1 MKIEYEI
8 QELNRRIDETYDE
21 YVKNLT
27 ELRNKKNAL
36 AQHCNST
43 INVIDSERHLM
54 RIEIEKM
61 YRFLLKFG
69 TIGEQ
74 VTIFEYKTE
83 GRVPLDFDE
92 PRTKI
97 DKVIFDE
104 KHWFLDGA
112 IRAGIA
118 KKKNRDHISEKEAEL
133 LLEQTEQ
140 ANHLQRVTDSTMMI
154 ELIDKIVELYRVSV
168 TMVKDAVSKI
178 CPEFCLVEA
187 FLMADRMKDNII
199 NGDNPSDVDIE
210 NYQIDMYENTPYGK
224 YFLFVRNVF
233 DYYQFITKVYTEC
246 ILGKII
252 EDSIVTDEERDMFE
266 AQMLEV
272 ERRSQ
277 QLVGMI
283 EAEV

>member
-1 MKIEYEI
+1 MK
-8 QELNRRIDETYDE
+8 QEVL
-21 YVKNLT
+21 
-27 ELRNKKNAL
+27 
-36 AQHCNST
+36 
-43 INVIDSERHLM
+43 
-54 RIEIEKM
+54 
-61 YRFLLKFG
+61 
-69 TIGEQ
+69 
-74 VTIFEYKTE
+74 
-83 GRVPLDFDE
+83 
-92 PRTKI
+92 
-97 DKVIFDE
+97 
-104 KHWFLDGA
+104 
-112 IRAGIA
+112 
-118 KKKNRDHISEKEAEL
+118 SEKEAEL

-199 NGDNPSDVDIE
+199 NGDNPSDVAIE

-224 YFLFVRNVF
+224 YYLFVRNVF

-277 QLVGMI
+277 QLVGMT